1 MGSVRLGVLDLYRG
15 RAGAHTAQE
24 QAEPSGVSLTSA
36 LIMVRLCDD
45 DGISRE
51 TDGTG

>member
-1 MGSVRLGVLDLYRG
+1 MARIRLGVLHLY
-15 RAGAHTAQE
+15 
-24 QAEPSGVSLTSA
+24 P

-45 DGISRE
+45 DGIFRE

>member
-1 MGSVRLGVLDLYRG
+1 MGSVRLGVLHPYL
-15 RAGAHTAQE
+15 
-24 QAEPSGVSLTSA
+24 

-45 DGISRE
+45 DGIFRE